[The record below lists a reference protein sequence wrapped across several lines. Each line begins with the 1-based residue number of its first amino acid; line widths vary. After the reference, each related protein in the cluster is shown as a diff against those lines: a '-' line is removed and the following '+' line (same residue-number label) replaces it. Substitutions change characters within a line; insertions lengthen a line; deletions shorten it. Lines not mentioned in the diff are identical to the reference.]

1 MAVALRASRP
11 RASRERR
18 GVVGGELLEGPRGPA
33 KDRGHVVGDVVGV
46 AIGEQSDCLRVHR
59 GDARCLDRGARQPGW
74 ASRRAVSAPTFP
86 AVVTRIM
93 AKIFLE
99 LTRILVFSA
108 TFPAPT
114 YSAQGHEVASRF
126 TATGGGPWARAPTA
140 GRRRPGSWP
149 RHCPSSAGP
158 PRAAACH
165 AAA

>member
-93 AKIFLE
+93 AKNLLGVNTNLSVQCNI
-99 LTRILVFSA
+99 
-108 TFPAPT
+108 P
-114 YSAQGHEVASRF
+114 
-126 TATGGGPWARAPTA
+126 
-140 GRRRPGSWP
+140 
-149 RHCPSSAGP
+149 
-158 PRAAACH
+158 
-165 AAA
+165 